1 MQGLVTVFGGSGF
14 VGSQIVRQLA
24 RRGQRVRVAVR
35 RPGLAYRLRLLGDVG
50 QIEFVQANIRDEES
64 VTRARHGA
72 QAGVFSV
79 GVLWQHG
86 RQTFEALQAEGA
98 ERVAKAAAAA
108 GIARFVHVSAIGADA
123 ASPSAYARTKAA
135 GEAAV
140 RQALP
145 DAVIVRP
152 SVVFGPEDDFF
163 NRFGAMAAR
172 APLLPLIGGG
182 KTRLQPVFVADVA
195 AAVAT
200 ALEDSTA
207 AGQTF
212 ELGGPAVYSFEDLMQ
227 LVLQVTG
234 RKRALVALPIG
245 LANVLG
251 SVGDMIGSLGLIAP
265 PITSDQVKLLEVD
278 NVVAPGARGLADL
291 GVTPTAVEAIIPT
304 YLYRFRKGGQ
314 YAEALA
320 AAVPAQA

>member
-50 QIEFVQANIRDEES
+50 QIEIVQANIRDEES
-64 VTRARHGA
+64 VTRALHGA

-320 AAVPAQA
+320 AAVLAQA

>member
-14 VGSQIVRQLA
+14 VGSQVVRQLA
-24 RRGQRVRVAVR
+24 KRGHRVRVAVR

-50 QIEFVQANIRDEES
+50 QIEIVQANIRDDES
-64 VTRARHGA
+64 VARSLYEA
-72 QAGVFSV
+72 EAAVLSV

-86 RQTFEALQAEGA
+86 RQTFEAIQAEGA
-98 ERVAKAAAAA
+98 ERVAKAAAAE
-108 GIARFVHVSAIGADA
+108 GIARLVHISAIGADP
-123 ASPSAYARTKAA
+123 ASPAAYARSKAA

-145 DAVIVRP
+145 GAVIVRP

-163 NRFGAMAAR
+163 NRFAAMAAR
-172 APLLPLIGGG
+172 GPVLPLIGGG

-200 ALEDSTA
+200 ALEDPAT

-212 ELGGPAVYSFEDLMQ
+212 ELGGPGVYSFEDLMK
-227 LVLQVTG
+227 LVLLATG
-234 RKRALVALPIG
+234 RKRPLAAVPAGFAAL
-245 LANVLG
+245 LG
-251 SVGDMIGSLGLIAP
+251 RLGDAIGSLGLVAP
-265 PITSDQVKLLEVD
+265 PITSDQVKMLAAD

-291 GVTPTAVEAIIPT
+291 GVAATAVEAIIPT
-304 YLYRFRKGGQ
+304 YLYRFCKGGQ

-320 AAVPAQA
+320 AAVLAQA